1 MEVSLGAILHKP
13 VSYFDPILL
22 SRSND
27 QFMKAARVIGH
38 SLVDMDFSVGDGYLN
53 WRLKELV

>member
-1 MEVSLGAILHKP
+1 MKHFEWMQTEDLDRWV
-13 VSYFDPILL
+13 L
-22 SRSND
+22 SRSNE